1 MPWPPPRPER
11 EGEGIISVRDHV
23 KYAMRSRHAHLRT
36 RAVTPIIATILLLA
50 ITIVAAAVL
59 YSAVNFTPPPSA
71 TQVYYR
77 VQGGLTEPVY
87 GDGSDCTTTNGVQTC
102 DTLAAAEIL
111 VQSTQPTS
119 GIQVN
124 SLTFRFTCNG
134 TIYLEAPLAAM
145 EWVPGSNVIPG
156 PNAPQLGHCGTYTPP
171 NAAFNRLAYFVQLTP
186 GDPILSAGDDIV
198 FFLHGFMCGSGS
210 VLGGSFE
217 PNPHPGGGGS
227 PPCGDDDYHGG
238 PTWCYTVPSSDCTIS
253 LISPTNTVLSINI
266 YSWG

>member
-1 MPWPPPRPER
+1 MRNRHPRL
-11 EGEGIISVRDHV
+11 SS
-23 KYAMRSRHAHLRT
+23 RS

-87 GDGSDCTTTNGVQTC
+87 GDGSDCKQTNGVQTC
-102 DTLAAAEIL
+102 YSLAAADIL

-119 GIQVN
+119 GIQVD

-134 TIYLEAPLAAM
+134 TVYLEAPLSAM
-145 EWVPGSNVIPG
+145 EWVPGSNVMPG
-156 PNAPQLGHCGTYTPP
+156 PNAPQLGTCGTYTPP
-171 NAAFNRLAYFVQLTP
+171 NAAFDRLAYFVQLTP

-198 FFLHGFMCGSGS
+198 FFLHGFTCATGANIG
-210 VLGGSFE
+210 VNVAGG
-217 PNPHPGGGGS
+217 PTNPPIWGPGGGGGPPPPPPGGGGNN

-238 PTWCYTVPSSDCTIS
+238 PTWCYTIPSSDCTIS
-253 LISPTNTVLSINI
+253 LFSQTTTVLSINI